1 MIQNLNEELFS
12 FIKKSPTGFHAVH
25 ELANYLT
32 EAGFERLAE
41 GNTWNLAEGGKYF
54 VTRNQSAIIAFKVS
68 RKDYSG
74 FHIAA
79 SHSDSPT
86 LKIKE
91 SSEMN
96 IENQYV
102 KLNVEKYGG
111 MLCAPW
117 FDRPLSV
124 AGRII
129 VKDGNRLTTKL
140 INVDRDLLMI
150 PNLAI
155 HMNREVND
163 GYKYNIQKD
172 MLPLYRMSNS
182 GKAFKEMIAEEAGVS
197 VDQIKGMDLFLYN
210 RMEGTV
216 WGCDGEF
223 ISAPRLDD
231 LQCAFT
237 STMALLNSEFRF
249 SDKRANDLMTYR
261 RDIVVLHPTDT
272 PEEVLRIIHEEHF
285 SKYLLVERGKDEI
298 IGVVS
303 VKDIILMMGGEQPF
317 NLRSIARPALFIPE
331 SLYAKKVLELF
342 KKNKNK
348 FGVVVDEYGNTE
360 GIITL
365 HDLTESIFGDIL
377 EENET
382 EEEEIVVRQDGS
394 MLVEASMNLDDFME
408 AMGIMNYDD
417 LKEEDF
423 TTLSGLAMFLIGR
436 VPKAGDLFSYKNLD
450 FEVVDMDRG
459 RVDKLLVIKKEEDE

>member
-1 MIQNLNEELFS
+1 MEFIIILLLLILNGIFAMYEIALVSSSKARLETLVGKGNKRAKGVLKQLEEPEKFLSTIQIGITLIGIVSGAYGGATIADDVEPLFALIPGVAAYAKTLAMI
-12 FIKKSPTGFHAVH
+12 TV
-25 ELANYLT
+25 
-32 EAGFERLAE
+32 
-41 GNTWNLAEGGKYF
+41 
-54 VTRNQSAIIAFKVS
+54 VAIITYLSLIIGELVPKSIALNNPERWATMLSPFMIVLTKISYPFVCLLS
-68 RKDYSG
+68 ASTKLMNKLIGLNSG
-74 FHIAA
+74 EERQMTQ
-79 SHSDSPT
+79 DE
-86 LKIKE
+86 LKMILHQ
-91 SSEMN
+91 SSEQGV
-96 IENQYV
+96 IDKDET
-102 KLNVEKYGG
+102 E
-111 MLCAPW
+111 ML
-117 FDRPLSV
+117 
-124 AGRII
+124 
-129 VKDGNRLTTKL
+129 
-140 INVDRDLLMI
+140 RD
-150 PNLAI
+150 
-155 HMNREVND
+155 V
-163 GYKYNIQKD
+163 
-172 MLPLYRMSNS
+172 
-182 GKAFKEMIAEEAGVS
+182 
-197 VDQIKGMDLFLYN
+197 
-210 RMEGTV
+210 
-216 WGCDGEF
+216 
-223 ISAPRLDD
+223 
-231 LQCAFT
+231 
-237 STMALLNSEFRF
+237 FRF

-272 PEEVLRIIHEEHF
+272 PEEALRIIHEEHF